1 MTIVY
6 TCSSAIKITT
16 TVCFVVLRT
25 IQAIDTKNTA
35 IAITTNLTMNIIY
48 VYTILGTP
56 RRPCVFVY
64 YGSRRSIAFPMEIK
78 QLNTIIISIIHN
90 ADQND
95 KWYCRAS
102 RGPLSAWP
110 ANTTSMADGVGS
122 GCQVGRPC
130 LPAANYIQGQF
141 GGLKS
146 CAGSSRRGMRAP
158 TGSGGVQK
166 KTAGLPCLASAAYM

>member
-95 KWYCRAS
+95 K
-102 RGPLSAWP
+102 
-110 ANTTSMADGVGS
+110 
-122 GCQVGRPC
+122 
-130 LPAANYIQGQF
+130 
-141 GGLKS
+141 
-146 CAGSSRRGMRAP
+146 
-158 TGSGGVQK
+158 
-166 KTAGLPCLASAAYM
+166 